1 MNPSLLKTDPEL
13 RSLMAD
19 MRVAY
24 EDEIGSLYATIGG
37 DSRYWTRISAKKIG
51 DSVKIVISGATAF
64 MGSDGPGGSV
74 PDDDKVIGT
83 VPANGSAVVKALKSA
98 ISRDDTLSRYG
109 KLKDFEW
116 HLGRDTKR
124 VLGLNTENAQKA
136 IDYRDLPWDVWEA
149 KWVKPPPA
157 APLKVKDGLT
167 LNELAEDLRRNGV
180 ALSEKPARWAGKSD
194 RYFGYKLMDAK
205 TTRLV
210 NLMNASF
217 PMALKGPQGL
227 YFYMDYQHK
236 ADDNGFF
243 LVKSHQWDMDAKPR
257 PVKMNIYV
265 LTNHI

>member
-1 MNPSLLKTDPEL
+1 MSPSRLNTDPEI
-13 RSLMAD
+13 RSLLAEMKIASG
-19 MRVAY
+19 
-24 EDEIGSLYATIGG
+24 DEIGSLYATIGE
-37 DSRYWTRISAKKIG
+37 DNRYWSRVSAKKNG
-51 DSVKIVISGATAF
+51 DTVTITISGGTAF

-74 PDDDKVIGT
+74 PDPDKLIAT
-83 VPANGSAVVKALKSA
+83 VPANGPAVVKALKAA
-98 ISRDDTLSRYG
+98 ISKDDTLSRYG
-109 KLKDFEW
+109 KLKNFEW
-116 HLGRDTKR
+116 HLGRDSKR
-124 VLGLNTENAQKA
+124 TLGLNAENAQKA
-136 IDYRDLPWDVWEA
+136 IDYRNLPWDVWDA

-167 LNELAEDLRRNGV
+167 LNDLADDLRRNGV

-194 RYFGYKLMDAK
+194 RYFGYKLLDTK

-217 PMALKGPQGL
+217 PVSQKGPQGL
-227 YFYMDYQHK
+227 SFYMDYQHRV
-236 ADDNGFF
+236 DGDGFF